1 MREGTEP
8 EIPVAGTPMDR
19 NHCTRS
25 ETGRRARTEVVGN
38 ETRARVLVTVSIKS
52 SGTSSTSPG
61 ATIGAEASHR
71 NTKSSSVRVST
82 T

>member
-1 MREGTEP
+1 
-8 EIPVAGTPMDR
+8 MDR

-25 ETGRRARTEVVGN
+25 ETGRRARTEVVGD
-38 ETRARVLVTVSIKS
+38 EARARALVTVSIKS
-52 SGTSSTSPG
+52 SGTSSTRPG
-61 ATIGAEASHR
+61 AMMGVEASHR